1 MSNILIYLSQILFL
15 FECKSNLTKENYLA
29 HETQK
34 IFREMVWEKSPE
46 LYDEVSEQAIK
57 LSGTETILTI
67 KSTFGNIWKS
77 WLKIDLN
84 HFGIENYSWAELEG
98 NPSDWVAFSISDLAF
113 FYSPFHVFS
122 FLLSR
127 SSSNI
132 QKHVT
137 T

>member
-29 HETQK
+29 HETQN

-98 NPSDWVAFSISDLAF
+98 NPSDWVTFSISDLAF

>member
-29 HETQK
+29 HETQN

-67 KSTFGNIWKS
+67 KSTFGNIWKR
-77 WLKIDLN
+77 WLKKLI
-84 HFGIENYSWAELEG
+84 
-98 NPSDWVAFSISDLAF
+98 SISDLAF
-113 FYSPFHVFS
+113 FYSPFHFFS
-122 FLLSR
+122 FLLSC
-127 SSSNI
+127 SSLNI
-132 QKHVT
+132 QKHVAT
-137 T
+137 

>member
-1 MSNILIYLSQILFL
+1 
-15 FECKSNLTKENYLA
+15 
-29 HETQK
+29 
-34 IFREMVWEKSPE
+34 MVWEKSPE

-57 LSGTETILTI
+57 LSGNETILTI

-98 NPSDWVAFSISDLAF
+98 NPSDWVAFSTSDLAF

-132 QKHVT
+132 QKHVAT
-137 T
+137 YIR